1 MKMLSLALVVM
12 GSHFALADDY
22 NVDRILASSQASRDA
37 AQFVLNVDDVRD
49 RQFTVQVASH
59 LNEMKAIEHVKELKG
74 RQETAFYYPN
84 FIKNQVYF
92 KVCVGRFTS
101 KKEADAFAVEFI
113 KRTNETFSSVISLLD
128 RPGVDKK
135 ATTAQVVS
143 ADSMKRKVQSRSIAS
158 VSSKSINLLN
168 EAEPVKVEGKKAKA
182 APAKTL
188 AANMPAQTTEKAV
201 STDAPVSTAPV
212 GEKAPAP
219 VVETPASSAATAP
232 VTTATPAV
240 SATAP
245 ETAPEPSGKKT
256 YSVQVAA
263 YPYEEMAK
271 VATAKV
277 DAGGKDVF
285 YKSAVVDGKTWYRLY
300 VGKFDKYTDAE
311 AFKKSLE
318 TSYDSP
324 LVRKLYE

>member
-1 MKMLSLALVVM
+1 MKMLGLALVVM
-12 GSHFALADDY
+12 STQLAFADGY
-22 NVDRILASSQASRDA
+22 SVDRILASSQASRDA
-37 AQFVLNVDDVRD
+37 AQFVLDVNDVRD

-59 LNEMKAIEHVKELKG
+59 LNEMKAIEHVKELKALK
-74 RQETAFYYPN
+74 ESAFYYPN

-101 KKEADAFAVEFI
+101 KKEADDFAADFI

-143 ADSMKRKVQSRSIAS
+143 ADSMKRRVQSRSIAS

-168 EAEPVKVEGKKAKA
+168 EASPSKVAKD
-182 APAKTL
+182 KTV
-188 AANMPAQTTEKAV
+188 AANIPAQTTEKAV

-212 GEKAPAP
+212 GEAAPAP
-219 VVETPASSAATAP
+219 NVETPASAAVTTP
-232 VTTATPAV
+232 VTTAATEPA
-240 SATAP
+240 
-245 ETAPEPSGKKT
+245 GKKS

-300 VGKFDKYTDAE
+300 VGKFEKYTDAE

-324 LVRKLYE
+324 IVRKLYE

>member
-1 MKMLSLALVVM
+1 MKMLGLALVVM
-12 GSHFALADDY
+12 STQLAFADGY
-22 NVDRILASSQASRDA
+22 SVDRILASSQASRDA
-37 AQFVLNVDDVRD
+37 AQFVLDVNDVRD

-59 LNEMKAIEHVKELKG
+59 LNEMKAIEHVKELKA
-74 RQETAFYYPN
+74 RQESAFYYPN

-101 KKEADAFAVEFI
+101 KKEADAFAADFI

-135 ATTAQVVS
+135 ATAAQVVS

-168 EAEPVKVEGKKAKA
+168 EATPSK
-182 APAKTL
+182 PSAKTV

-201 STDAPVSTAPV
+201 STDAPFSTAPV
-212 GEKAPAP
+212 GEAAPAP
-219 VVETPASSAATAP
+219 AVETPASSAATAP
-232 VTTATPAV
+232 VTSTTTEPA
-240 SATAP
+240 
-245 ETAPEPSGKKT
+245 GKKT

-300 VGKFDKYTDAE
+300 VGKFEKYTDAE

-324 LVRKLYE
+324 IVRKLYE